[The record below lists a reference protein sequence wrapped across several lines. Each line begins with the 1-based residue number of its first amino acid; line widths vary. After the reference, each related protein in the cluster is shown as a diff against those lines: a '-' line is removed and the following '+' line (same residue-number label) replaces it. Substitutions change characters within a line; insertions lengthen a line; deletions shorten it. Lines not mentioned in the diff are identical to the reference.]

1 MPTPAAPKPYCP
13 PTFSPSVPAIHGE
26 KMTKRSESGDVL
38 DVAGMQQLVDHVKNQ
53 QRLHPVV
60 GKTFPSLGECDV
72 AEPARMSEK
81 GAILGLMHGRRV
93 LRRVRFGK
101 LFGNVIP
108 SGVENGAAGEPR
120 HGREGRRL
128 SEREVSE
135 SNL

>member
-1 MPTPAAPKPYCP
+1 
-13 PTFSPSVPAIHGE
+13 
-26 KMTKRSESGDVL
+26 MTKRNKSGDVL

-108 SGVENGAAGEPR
+108 SGVEECAPR
-120 HGREGRRL
+120 VWVASPG
-128 SEREVSE
+128 V
-135 SNL
+135 